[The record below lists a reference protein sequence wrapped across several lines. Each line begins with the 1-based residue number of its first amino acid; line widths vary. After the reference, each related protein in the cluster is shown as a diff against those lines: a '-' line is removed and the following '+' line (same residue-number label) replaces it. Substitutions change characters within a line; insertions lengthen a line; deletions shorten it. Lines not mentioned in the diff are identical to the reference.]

1 MSLSYCNSN
10 YLRIWKVQDNED
22 KYTRQIFKIQLRSLD
37 LELRPE
43 TKNKTHFEKIGFNI
57 K

>member
-43 TKNKTHFEKIGFNI
+43 TTNKTHFEKIGFNI